1 MDMADTRSTIK
12 IQPDLKDLRGLL
24 KALNKM
30 DDASKKALKEDVAS
44 ISMWTAGA
52 IKMAG
57 YVGSPMP
64 TQTAIVASTV
74 RGNKDRIPNV
84 TIGGSKG
91 RASGGANAGILL
103 FGNEFGSDRNSFG
116 SAGNFP
122 NGGYKFPA
130 RTPKEGRGNKGY
142 WIFPTLKALQP
153 EITRRWKKSVG
164 KVYGEWSRTSG

>member
-1 MDMADTRSTIK
+1 MADTRSTIK
-12 IQPDLKDLRGLL
+12 IQPDLRDLRGLF
-24 KALNKM
+24 KTLNKM

-153 EITRRWKKSVG
+153 EITRRWKQSVG